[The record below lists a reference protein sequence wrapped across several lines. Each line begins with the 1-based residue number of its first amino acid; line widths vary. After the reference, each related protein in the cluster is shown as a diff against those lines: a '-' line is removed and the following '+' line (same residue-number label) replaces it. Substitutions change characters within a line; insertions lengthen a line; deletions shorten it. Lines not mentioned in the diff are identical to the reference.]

1 MTAPALPTDTLA
13 EEQKRLNNFTYEL
26 QRQIERLD
34 RPEEFAND
42 ADAWITHCIQR
53 VIGSPGQRSA
63 YLQVHLARPYH
74 ARLIFEQSGNVQD
87 MYVGRYDATY
97 AGVRVVDWRAPVAG
111 LLNPQAS
118 RRQSYG
124 HYPPVYMRL
133 KRNLIVEDSRVLEY
147 TDLTPYAESWN
158 SGAADRKQALA
169 PTAPPLGAASPTR
182 TAPPERTSP
191 PEPPVSNAPAAP
203 VSEPASDSPFSEW
216 ETADTL
222 LLNRLNEGS
231 DHRLRDIV
239 ETIQQEQD
247 ALVRA
252 DLKRPLIVN
261 GVAGSGKTSVAYHRL
276 ALLLYPEYNYLLSA
290 QRIMVFA
297 PNRFS
302 LSYLKQLLP
311 HLGVNGVQQAT
322 LTDWM
327 LTQLNLKD
335 CQVGDATLELLLSLQ
350 ATPAFRARTWRKAQ
364 IRGRREVMDL
374 CRLHLVERTADLVP
388 AGGLEV
394 NLYENKR
401 SLKLHVSAEQMRQA
415 IRAGGGP
422 TGRSFT
428 ELRTAVGSRL
438 NEALFRE
445 LARQGLSTESASFRT
460 FESIRQALRRMEQVL
475 FPVRDTL
482 KETHLLFGSR
492 ARLRTFAGPLFN
504 PEEIDALHFDT
515 ELSASRPPTTLDIT
529 ELPLMMAMQLVLR
542 REAVRSL
549 DKFDYTVIDEGQD
562 VSALQYLILS
572 HYTQPGQISVFG
584 DLMQGIHAYRGVT
597 SWEPVLETFRVHP
610 EDAVHALTRT
620 YRSTREIVELGNQI
634 IRRHHE
640 QSSAAV
646 YLAKAVGRS
655 GDKPRIRPCQ
665 NVQHMVSRLSEEISE
680 HLKAGYQNIGVITRS
695 AARADLIALHF
706 KTMNL
711 PFKVSGTQTQE
722 YRGGVTV
729 LPVTL
734 AKGLEF
740 DVALVVDADEHH
752 YAADPYDARMLYV
765 AVTRGMH
772 CVSLYTAGA
781 ALTPL
786 LTLPKGAGLSVPPP
800 GEAHSAV
807 SP

>member
-1 MTAPALPTDTLA
+1 MTNPVLSADTLT
-13 EEQKRLNNFTYEL
+13 EEQKRLNDFTYEL
-26 QRQIERLD
+26 QRQIERLE
-34 RPEEFAND
+34 RPEEFANN

-74 ARLIFEQSGNVQD
+74 ARLIFEQSGNVHD

-97 AGVRVVDWRAPVAG
+97 AGVRVVDWRAPVAE
-111 LLNPQAS
+111 LLHPQAS

-124 HYPPVYMRL
+124 HYPPVYIRL
-133 KRNLIVEDSRVLEY
+133 KRTLSVENSQVLDY
-147 TDLTPYAESWN
+147 ADLTPYAESWN
-158 SGAADRKQALA
+158 SGATDRQLAPA
-169 PTAPPLGAASPTR
+169 PTAPPPDPASPTR
-182 TAPPERTSP
+182 TARTTATEHSSIAPPEQ
-191 PEPPVSNAPAAP
+191 
-203 VSEPASDSPFSEW
+203 VSETPSDSPFSEW

-222 LLNRLNEGS
+222 LLSRLNESS
-231 DHRLRDIV
+231 DHSLRDIV

-247 ALVRA
+247 ALIRA

-276 ALLLYPEYNYLLSA
+276 ALLLYPEYRYLLSA

-327 LTQLNLKD
+327 LAQLNLKE
-335 CQVGDATLELLLSLQ
+335 CQVGDVTLELLLSPQ

-374 CRLHLVERTADLVP
+374 CRLHLVKRTVDLVP
-388 AGGLEV
+388 AVGLQVDLHEG
-394 NLYENKR
+394 KR
-401 SLKLHVSAEQMRQA
+401 SIKLHVRAEQIQQA

-428 ELRTAVGSRL
+428 ELRTAVGSKL
-438 NEALFRE
+438 NEVLFE
-445 LARQGLSTESASFRT
+445 ALARQGISTEAASFRT
-460 FESIRQALRRMEQVL
+460 FESIRQALRRIEQVL
-475 FPVRDTL
+475 FPSRDTL
-482 KETHLLFGSR
+482 EETNLLFGSR
-492 ARLRTFAGPLFN
+492 AYLRTFAGPLFN

-515 ELSASRPPTTLDIT
+515 ELTARPPTTLDIT
-529 ELPLMMAMQLVLR
+529 ELPLMMAMHLVLR

-562 VSALQYLILS
+562 VSSLQYLILS

-584 DLMQGIHAYRGVT
+584 DLMQGIHAYRGIT
-597 SWEPVLETFRVHP
+597 SWEPVLNTFRVHP
-610 EDAVHALTRT
+610 EDSVHALTRT

-634 IRRHHE
+634 IRQHHE
-640 QSSAAV
+640 MSSAAV

-655 GDKPRIRPCQ
+655 GDPPRIQPCQ
-665 NVQHMVSRLSEEISE
+665 NMQQMLSHLTKEISE
-680 HLKAGYQNIGVITRS
+680 HLQAGYQNIGVITKS
-695 AARADLIALHF
+695 AARADMIAVHF
-706 KTMNL
+706 RTMNL
-711 PFKVSGTQTQE
+711 PFTVSDPQTQE

-772 CVSLYTAGA
+772 CVSLYTAGTT
-781 ALTPL
+781 LTPL
-786 LTLPKGAGLSVPPP
+786 LTLP
-800 GEAHSAV
+800 SAPDT
-807 SP
+807 SGN